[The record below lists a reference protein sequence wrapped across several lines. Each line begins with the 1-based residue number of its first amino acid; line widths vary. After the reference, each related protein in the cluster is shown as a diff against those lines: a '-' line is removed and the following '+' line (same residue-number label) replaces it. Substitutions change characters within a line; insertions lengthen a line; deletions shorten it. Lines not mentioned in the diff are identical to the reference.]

1 MDTMNSTAKTDC
13 VEGFHLDPANMNT
26 SRGKEELTEG
36 TRVEKVETFDYQTP
50 PGEEGK
56 EPTKK
61 GVQVIHLTRKEPNAA
76 SCGGG
81 DGILAGAAAAVSKTL
96 ESAKGMISGT
106 AQDKTRK

>member
-1 MDTMNSTAKTDC
+1 M
-13 VEGFHLDPANMNT
+13 L
-26 SRGKEELTEG
+26 RLGKEELTEG

-106 AQDKTRK
+106 GQDKTTK